1 MILITGRARVHAD
14 QRDAALAA
22 AVAMSAASTAETGCL
37 EYSFWVSSEDPNAI
51 GLIERWED
59 DAALT
64 AHMSA
69 PHMATFITAIGPTLD
84 GGMDVIRHD
93 VSKSGPLF

>member
-1 MILITGRARVHAD
+1 MILIIGRGRVHAD

-22 AVAMSAASTAETGCL
+22 AAKMSVASTAEAGCL
-37 EYSFWVSSEDPNAI
+37 EYSFWVSADDPNAI
-51 GLIERWED
+51 GLIERWENED
-59 DAALT
+59 ALT
-64 AHMSA
+64 SHMGQ
-69 PHMATFITAIGPTLD
+69 PHMAEFIGAIGPALD